1 MSFRTALNYLQF
13 SAFLAFLVPK
23 QAFIFAVEFEIVLA
37 AAATIDVFV
46 TVLVGRHN
54 ENVFEFLQLFHEQKH
69 RMVTVA
75 NVRIMTI
82 LAMCCW
88 CH

>member
-13 SAFLAFLVPK
+13 SAFLAFLAPK
-23 QAFIFAVEFEIVLA
+23 QAFILAVEFEIVLA

-54 ENVFEFLQLFHEQKH
+54 ENVFEFLQLFHS
-69 RMVTVA
+69 VP
-75 NVRIMTI
+75 NV
-82 LAMCCW
+82 
-88 CH
+88 